1 MTTTKWEEA
10 KEIKAMLRNEY
21 NMYITD
27 EVALKILDNPMYHDE
42 SDNCEIY
49 EMAEELL

>member
-1 MTTTKWEEA
+1 MTTTKWKQA

-21 NMYITD
+21 GMYISD
-27 EVALKILDNPMYHDE
+27 EIALQVLDNPMYHSE
-42 SDNCEIY
+42 SDNVEIY